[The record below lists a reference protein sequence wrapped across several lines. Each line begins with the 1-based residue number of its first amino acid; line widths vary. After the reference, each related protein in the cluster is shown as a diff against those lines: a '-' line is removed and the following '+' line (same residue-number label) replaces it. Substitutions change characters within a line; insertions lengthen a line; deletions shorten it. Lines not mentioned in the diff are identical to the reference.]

1 MAYQFTAASSQ
12 NLSVPDT
19 TSLDITGQLT
29 LACWAKSSG
38 SYANN
43 RGIVSKYIET
53 GNQRSYVLYITA
65 SGFVG
70 FALSTNGTF
79 QAANQITGS
88 SAIGTDWAHV
98 AGVVTPSS
106 RQEIF
111 VNAASGA
118 VKTSSVLAS
127 IHSGTAPLQIGQQ
140 FSNVVDNSFDGLI
153 AEVGIWNAAL
163 TAAEIASLAKGMTCD
178 KVRPQSLVFYAPLV
192 RDLQDVRGGL
202 TITNNNTATVAA
214 HTRVYA

>member
-1 MAYQFTAASSQ
+1 
-12 NLSVPDT
+12 
-19 TSLDITGQLT
+19 
-29 LACWAKSSG
+29 
-38 SYANN
+38 
-43 RGIVSKYIET
+43 VSKYIGST
-53 GNQRSYVLYITA
+53 TQRSYVLYITA

-79 QAANQITGS
+79 QAANVITGS

-98 AGVVTPSS
+98 AAVVTPSS

-140 FSNVVDNSFDGLI
+140 FSSDVDNSFDGLI

-163 TAAEIASLAKGMTCD
+163 TAAEIASLADGFTCD
-178 KVRPQSLVFYAPLV
+178 KGRPQSLVFYAPLV

-202 TITNNNTATVAA
+202 AITNNNTATVAN
-214 HTRVYA
+214 HPRVYA